1 MSMSGYRNLREVRL
15 VPIVLIFLN
24 LFAVVIFYL
33 KKAGLNYNWLNVIN
47 ETDFINIGTFLLLFV
62 GFLILTNIKVEAT
75 EEVSDFINKKLS
87 YMNYLNIIYLII
99 VLIAVRDKIVMMAAF
114 NIEVYLLSIYLTTRN
129 MYAERL
135 RYVKGECEH
144 VLKKQESSVWW
155 RWKIW
160 INPYEKVK
168 FSERLSA
175 IKLFDIISIIIVAS
189 IFSNRSVD
197 GIIFLLLII
206 RPIAFILEL
215 IIPVQTSICGI
226 CTDIVEKS
234 ASKSSRIYYAI
245 YITDYEKKREY
256 ILYVR
261 DYPYISSGQKITVVH
276 GAISKRAIYVKE
288 MNLDIR

>member
-1 MSMSGYRNLREVRL
+1 MSGYRNLREVRL

-33 KKAGLNYNWLNVIN
+33 KKAGLNYNLLNVIN

-114 NIEVYLLSIYLTTRN
+114 NIEVYLLAIYLTTRN

>member
-1 MSMSGYRNLREVRL
+1 MSGYRNLREVRL

-114 NIEVYLLSIYLTTRN
+114 NIEVYLLAIYLTPRN

-234 ASKSSRIYYAI
+234 ESKSSRIYYAI

>member
-1 MSMSGYRNLREVRL
+1 MSGYRNLREVRL

-114 NIEVYLLSIYLTTRN
+114 NIEVYLLAIYLTTRN

-135 RYVKGECEH
+135 RYVKGEGEH

-234 ASKSSRIYYAI
+234 ESKSSRIYYAI

>member
-1 MSMSGYRNLREVRL
+1 MSGYRNLREVRL

-114 NIEVYLLSIYLTTRN
+114 NIEAYLLAIYLTTRN

-234 ASKSSRIYYAI
+234 ESKSSRIYYAI

>member
-1 MSMSGYRNLREVRL
+1 MSGYSNLREVRL

-114 NIEVYLLSIYLTTRN
+114 NIEVYLLAIYLTTRN

-234 ASKSSRIYYAI
+234 ESKSSRIYYAI

>member
-1 MSMSGYRNLREVRL
+1 MSGYRNLREVRL

-114 NIEVYLLSIYLTTRN
+114 NIEVYLLAIYLTTRN

-234 ASKSSRIYYAI
+234 ESKSSRIYYAI

-276 GAISKRAIYVKE
+276 GAISKRAIYV
-288 MNLDIR
+288 N

>member
-1 MSMSGYRNLREVRL
+1 MSGYRNLREVRL

-114 NIEVYLLSIYLTTRN
+114 NIEVYLLDIYLTTRN

-234 ASKSSRIYYAI
+234 ESKSSRIYYAI

>member
-1 MSMSGYRNLREVRL
+1 MSGYRNLREERI

-114 NIEVYLLSIYLTTRN
+114 NIEVYLLAIYLTTRN

-234 ASKSSRIYYAI
+234 ESKSSRIYYAI

>member
-1 MSMSGYRNLREVRL
+1 MSGYRNLREVRL

-114 NIEVYLLSIYLTTRN
+114 NIEVYLLAIYLTTRN

-226 CTDIVEKS
+226 CTDIVEKTE
-234 ASKSSRIYYAI
+234 SKSSRIYYAI

>member
-1 MSMSGYRNLREVRL
+1 MSGYRNLREVRL

-99 VLIAVRDKIVMMAAF
+99 VLIAVRVKIVMMAAF
-114 NIEVYLLSIYLTTRN
+114 NIEVYLLAIYLTTRN

-234 ASKSSRIYYAI
+234 ESKSSRIYYAI

>member
-1 MSMSGYRNLREVRL
+1 MSGYRNLREVRL

-114 NIEVYLLSIYLTTRN
+114 NIEVYLLAIYLTTRN
-129 MYAERL
+129 MYAEGL

-234 ASKSSRIYYAI
+234 ESKSSRIYYAI

>member
-1 MSMSGYRNLREVRL
+1 MSGYRNLREVRL

-75 EEVSDFINKKLS
+75 EVVSDFINKKLS

-114 NIEVYLLSIYLTTRN
+114 NIEVYLLAIYLTTRN

-234 ASKSSRIYYAI
+234 ESKSSRIYYAI

>member
-1 MSMSGYRNLREVRL
+1 MSGYRNLREVRL

-114 NIEVYLLSIYLTTRN
+114 NIEVYLLAIYLTTRN

-234 ASKSSRIYYAI
+234 ESKSSRIYYAI
-245 YITDYEKKREY
+245 YITDDEKKREY

>member
-1 MSMSGYRNLREVRL
+1 MSGYRNLREVRL

-114 NIEVYLLSIYLTTRN
+114 NIEVYLLAIYLTTRN

>member
-1 MSMSGYRNLREVRL
+1 MSGYRNLREVRL

-62 GFLILTNIKVEAT
+62 GFLILTNIKVAAT

-114 NIEVYLLSIYLTTRN
+114 NIEVYLLAIYLTTRN

-234 ASKSSRIYYAI
+234 ESKSSRIYYAI

>member
-1 MSMSGYRNLREVRL
+1 MREVRL

-114 NIEVYLLSIYLTTRN
+114 NIEVYLLAIYLTTRN

-234 ASKSSRIYYAI
+234 ESKSSRIYYAI

>member
-1 MSMSGYRNLREVRL
+1 MSGYRNLREVRL

-99 VLIAVRDKIVMMAAF
+99 VLIAVRDKIIMMAAF
-114 NIEVYLLSIYLTTRN
+114 NIEVYLLAIYLTTRN

-234 ASKSSRIYYAI
+234 ESKSSRIYYAI

>member
-1 MSMSGYRNLREVRL
+1 MSGYRNLREVRL

-62 GFLILTNIKVEAT
+62 GFLILTNIKVEST

-114 NIEVYLLSIYLTTRN
+114 NIEVYLLAIYLTTRN

-234 ASKSSRIYYAI
+234 ESKSSRIYYAI

>member
-1 MSMSGYRNLREVRL
+1 MSGYRNLREVRL

-114 NIEVYLLSIYLTTRN
+114 NIEVYLLAIYLTTRN

-135 RYVKGECEH
+135 RCVKGECEH

-234 ASKSSRIYYAI
+234 ESKSSRIYYAI

>member
-1 MSMSGYRNLREVRL
+1 MSGYRNLREVRL

-114 NIEVYLLSIYLTTRN
+114 NIEVYLLAIYLTTRN

-206 RPIAFILEL
+206 RPISFILEL

>member
-1 MSMSGYRNLREVRL
+1 MSGYRNLREVRL

-87 YMNYLNIIYLII
+87 YRNYLNIIYLII

-114 NIEVYLLSIYLTTRN
+114 NIEVYLLAIYLTTRN

-234 ASKSSRIYYAI
+234 ESKSSRIYYAI

>member
-1 MSMSGYRNLREVRL
+1 MSGYRNLREVRL

-114 NIEVYLLSIYLTTRN
+114 NIEVYLLAIYLTTRN

-168 FSERLSA
+168 FSEILSA

-234 ASKSSRIYYAI
+234 ESKSSRIYYAI

>member
-1 MSMSGYRNLREVRL
+1 MSGYRNLREVRL

-99 VLIAVRDKIVMMAAF
+99 VLIAGRDKIVMMAAF
-114 NIEVYLLSIYLTTRN
+114 NIEVYLLAIYLTTRN

-234 ASKSSRIYYAI
+234 ESKSSRIYYAI

>member
-1 MSMSGYRNLREVRL
+1 MSGYRNLREVRL

-62 GFLILTNIKVEAT
+62 GFLILTNIKLEAT
-75 EEVSDFINKKLS
+75 VEVSDFINKILS

-114 NIEVYLLSIYLTTRN
+114 NIEVYLLAIYLTTRN

-234 ASKSSRIYYAI
+234 ESKSSRIYYAI